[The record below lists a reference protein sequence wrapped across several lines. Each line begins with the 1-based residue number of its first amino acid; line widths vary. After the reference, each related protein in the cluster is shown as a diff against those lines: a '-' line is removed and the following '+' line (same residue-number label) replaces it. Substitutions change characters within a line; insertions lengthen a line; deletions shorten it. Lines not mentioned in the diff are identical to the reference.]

1 MYGLTRDFVRNGGA
15 FMTLEKENGLR
26 MQELSRVQ
34 LGMLSSNRI
43 PRILPVH
50 TREIDQNVTLQYDIS
65 GYKMLSQMLRSGQ
78 IALPVLYNL
87 LFQLADALEE
97 CRQYML
103 EPQNLWL
110 HEEYIFIQGSMEQG
124 ELGLI
129 YVPMMDARQKD
140 HTPRLFRELVIRLMA
155 YVQEL
160 QGEGIQRVLQLCDD
174 ERWDIRQLR
183 ELLLE
188 LCTGSAA
195 DSGIG
200 AAALMDS
207 KNEFSYGANK
217 SNVLELQARRQPWM
231 RENAE
236 ITEDANPN
244 LRSKSFLHRRAAE
257 PPVSNNSIS
266 DSNAMNEK
274 QNASQIQQPSFAV
287 DWVEKENTKE
297 KQSGS
302 TSGSSR
308 TTYIWLGCMVSIAL
322 VWRFI
327 YMEQPGQNEMILSSS
342 LSVGLAAAAC
352 WMWKRKA
359 GSHSESGI
367 HKSFLVPGLG
377 RRKNQQ
383 SRHEEGMYQE
393 SWRWNAPEKSGEAAK
408 LHRDF
413 SSASSE
419 AEASTSSRLRN
430 VPAGVETAMPADI
443 PAGNKSDTLS
453 VQEYKAGTAAGTRA
467 GINAIENAGVSE
479 TSEWNRTTAA
489 ADATVN
495 LQQLTASG
503 AERNN
508 ADVSVYYL
516 ERISKEGARSER
528 VDVKGASFIIGRALD
543 MVQCVDNSN
552 GVSRAHVELSRNQ
565 SGGYVIKDLGS
576 VNGTMLQGNLL
587 APYKEY
593 PLTDGDTFI
602 LAESVYVYRVAG

>member
-43 PRILPVH
+43 PRILPLH
-50 TREIDQNVTLQYDIS
+50 TREIDHNVTLQYDIS
-65 GYKMLSQMLRSGQ
+65 GYKMLSPMLRTGQ

-97 CRQYML
+97 SRKYML

-129 YVPMMDARQKD
+129 YVPMMDVRQKD
-140 HTPRLFRELVIRLMA
+140 QTPLLFRDLVIRLMA

-174 ERWDIRQLR
+174 GRWNIRQLR

-188 LCTGSAA
+188 LCTGSATG
-195 DSGIG
+195 SGIG
-200 AAALMDS
+200 AAALMES
-207 KNEFSYGANK
+207 RNEFSYGLNQPDAF
-217 SNVLELQARRQPWM
+217 ELQAQRQPRM

-236 ITEDANPN
+236 VAEDANPN

-274 QNASQIQQPSFAV
+274 QNASQIQQTSFAV
-287 DWVEKENTKE
+287 DWEENTKE

-308 TTYIWLGCMVSIAL
+308 TTYIWLGCMVSVAL

-327 YMEQPGQNEMILSSS
+327 YMEQPGQYEMILSSS

-367 HKSFLVPGLG
+367 HKSFPVPGLG
-377 RRKNQQ
+377 IRKNQQ
-383 SRHEEGMYQE
+383 SRHEKGMYQE

-408 LHRDF
+408 QHLDL
-413 SSASSE
+413 SSAGSDGGASPSSG
-419 AEASTSSRLRN
+419 LRH
-430 VPAGVETAMPADI
+430 VHAGDETAMPADI
-443 PAGNKSDTLS
+443 PAGNKRDTLS
-453 VQEYKAGTAAGTRA
+453 VHEYKARTASGTRT

-479 TSEWNRTTAA
+479 TSERNPTNAA

-503 AERNN
+503 AERNGE
-508 ADVSVYYL
+508 DVSLYYL
-516 ERISKEGARSER
+516 ERMSKEGARNER

-552 GVSRAHVELSRNQ
+552 GVSRAHVELSRSQ

-593 PLTDGDTFI
+593 PLADGDTFI
-602 LAESVYVYRVAG
+602 LAESVYVYRMAG